1 MVLDNCIGKSKLLF
15 GAVICGFLAS
25 LGTGAISSRSGIGL
39 PEIKHYGYPLAWL
52 VTNLNGPTEYV
63 LINFVID
70 TAFWVIVSLVTL
82 VFLDRVAFLSL
93 GISVSRKSL
102 LLLIVL
108 FIPLGL
114 VMDFV
119 HESGHAIWG
128 TAMGGRLT
136 YMKIAYFEIYPRL
149 AVTPHFQLGL
159 ANIDGLTYGS
169 FAYGLMFLGGS
180 ITTNLVSWALA
191 LILLKTNLGHKTQ
204 VTLKVLGFFGILDLP
219 FYVVFPQ
226 IGLGHWIF
234 LGGESG
240 PEPLLG
246 ARMMGIPDPAF
257 YLMVALSTIGLIL
270 LYSKTLRGS
279 VSNRIR
285 VLLERRSAQKTK
297 NLARISVLSVY
308 IIAQHLVIC
317 NVCFLE
323 NRSFLQT
330 SAVSLYPRLS
340 Q

>member
-1 MVLDNCIGKSKLLF
+1 MILHNRTLRLKLLF
-15 GAVICGFLAS
+15 GAVICGFLTS
-25 LGTGAISSRSGIGL
+25 LGTVTISNRSGIGL

-52 VTNLNGPTEYV
+52 ITNLNGPTEYV
-63 LINFVID
+63 LINLAID
-70 TAFWVIVSLVTL
+70 TAFWVIISLVTL
-82 VFLDRVAFLSL
+82 VFLDRIAFPSL
-93 GISVSRKSL
+93 GISVSRKFL

-128 TAMGGRLT
+128 TIMGGRLT

-149 AVTPHFQLGL
+149 AITPQFQVGL
-159 ANIDGLTYGS
+159 ANIDGLAYGS

-180 ITTNLVSWALA
+180 MTTNLASWALA
-191 LILLKTNLGHKTQ
+191 LILFKTSLGYKTQ
-204 VTLKVLGFFGILDLP
+204 VMLKVLGFFGILDLP

-234 LGGESG
+234 LDGESG
-240 PEPLLG
+240 PEPLIG

-257 YLMVALSTIGLIL
+257 YLMVALSTLGLFL
-270 LYSKTLRGS
+270 LYSKTLRGNVLS
-279 VSNRIR
+279 RI
-285 VLLERRSAQKTK
+285 VVPLGSRSAKK
-297 NLARISVLSVY
+297 EKSSAHFSVVGVCIRST
-308 IIAQHLVIC
+308 LVIRD
-317 NVCFLE
+317 VYFLE